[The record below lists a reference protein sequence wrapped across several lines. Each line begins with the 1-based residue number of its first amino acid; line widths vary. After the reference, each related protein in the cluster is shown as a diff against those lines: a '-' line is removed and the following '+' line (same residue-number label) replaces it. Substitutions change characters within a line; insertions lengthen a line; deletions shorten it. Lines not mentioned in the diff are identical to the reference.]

1 MKEGTSFARPLFC
14 VWIIIF
20 EFGIAEHM
28 LRKVLQNIKVSYD
41 TLTVRVR
48 LMILTIFG
56 LGLTMAIWGII
67 QLTALEGI
75 LVSQQVKRLEDV
87 AETVSTFY
95 QHFPT
100 RQGLR
105 ALDSALKDHV
115 QTDVRLARIDIFD
128 TAHKD
133 VNYVAGASRVQY
145 EWPDHIVAAAGAG
158 NKQRYV
164 EIETESGPA
173 LGLLYPVSGESKR
186 SQLVVGV
193 IGFSRSNIEIMNRA
207 RVLLVFSSAGLLILI
222 LLVFGLS
229 YRWIIEKPLRA
240 ILQAIDEFQTGQY
253 KNRLSIVHSDEWGQ
267 ISRHFNVMADEI
279 QTGQYKNRLSI
290 VHSDEWGQISRHFNV
305 MADEIQDVMNSNL
318 ELNKNLEARVRE
330 ETLKVVELQKQVAD
344 LKQLTTLGQLT
355 ANLAHDLGTPLHS
368 IGGLAKLLLEK
379 GGWPQ
384 DVEHKLNL
392 IVQQTERL
400 DHVIQ
405 NVRKATRLPEP
416 HFEVLTVQ
424 QVFSETLPLVE
435 PFIQKS
441 KVKLSV
447 NLEAG
452 IKSLYVDRYRIQTA
466 LMNIIQNALEAMPQ
480 AGEIII
486 SAQNILP
493 DHQVV
498 IKIEDTG
505 TGMSPDTME
514 KACEPFFSTKQFEGM
529 RGLGLAIV
537 RDIVKTHGGRMEI
550 NSSPDKGTS
559 IILYLQAF
567 RESERQS

>member
-1 MKEGTSFARPLFC
+1 MFRK
-14 VWIIIF
+14 IIHQ
-20 EFGIAEHM
+20 IA
-28 LRKVLQNIKVSYD
+28 VLND

-105 ALDSALKDHV
+105 ALDSTLKDHV

-133 VNYVAGASRVQY
+133 VDYVAGASRVQY

-164 EIETESGPA
+164 EIDTESGPA
-173 LGLLYPVSGESKR
+173 LGLLYPVPGETKR

-193 IGFSRSNIEIMNRA
+193 IGFSRSNMEILNRA

-229 YRWIIEKPLRA
+229 YRWIIEKPLKA

-279 QTGQYKNRLSI
+279 
-290 VHSDEWGQISRHFNV
+290 H
-305 MADEIQDVMNSNL
+305 DVMNSNL

-368 IGGLAKLLLEK
+368 IGGLAKLLLERSD
-379 GGWPQ
+379 WPQ

-424 QVFSETLPLVE
+424 QVLSETLPLVE

-441 KVKLSV
+441 NVKLSV
-447 NLEAG
+447 SLEPG
-452 IKSLYVDRYRIQTA
+452 IKPLYIDRYRIQTA

-486 SAQNILP
+486 SAQNILS
-493 DHQVV
+493 DHQVA

-505 TGMSPDTME
+505 TGMTSDTME

-559 IILYLQAF
+559 IILYLQTF